1 MIEFT
6 EAAQQH
12 LKNVIDS
19 SEIVRVAIQGGGCA
33 GMSYALNIET
43 ELDDED
49 ITFEFGHVRVC
60 IDPYS
65 ANLLEET
72 TVDFAKSLQRE
83 GFVFNNPKSN
93 TTCGCGMSFS

>member
-12 LKNVIDS
+12 LKKVIDS

-49 ITFEFGHVRVC
+49 IMFEFDHVRIC

-72 TVDFAKSLQRE
+72 TVDFVKSLQRE
-83 GFVFNNPKSN
+83 GFVFNNSKSN